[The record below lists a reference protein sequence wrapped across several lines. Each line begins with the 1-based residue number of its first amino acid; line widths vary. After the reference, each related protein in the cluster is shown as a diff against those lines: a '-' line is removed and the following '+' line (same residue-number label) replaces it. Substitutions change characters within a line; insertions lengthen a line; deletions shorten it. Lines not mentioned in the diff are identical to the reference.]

1 MITPKASRAHPGNYK
16 PISTIKDMEALV
28 AAMAKCDCEAYLWFV
43 HNDSLEAKVRD
54 TSNNGDGVSGIFSW
68 LRL

>member
-1 MITPKASRAHPGNYK
+1 MLLESQLRGEGPHVARP
-16 PISTIKDMEALV
+16 LV

-43 HNDSLEAKVRD
+43 HNDALEAKVRD
-54 TSNNGDGVSGIFSW
+54 TSINGDGVSGIFSW